1 MVNHS
6 QPTQT
11 RPSFADAIK
20 QVQKCGAA
28 EFLLATGQ
36 VAKLTRTKLLQNYAA
51 ILRMAGIEQTLG
63 ESIGLAPGSGELK
76 IADAKLSRYADV
88 PAYWVLPLGELVSR
102 AAHQKSIP
110 HDVLGRIADLKV
122 LRDAVMH
129 GEADNFGQQTRK
141 SIRQVY
147 EMLLARSRYTP
158 TQALRTRIEAV
169 EQAKNTG
176 DGVEEMLSTLGTLY
190 RAIES
195 EVEIRAAM
203 KEAGIYKGDLPLVES
218 IFELKRASGAHRRI
232 FTRDNLT
239 WKFRASAL
247 VRNHLVH
254 GSIIV
259 PSARQTE
266 VVNLAYQILGQTLA
280 EICFRKNG
288 GVASDGDF
296 RNSINL

>member
-1 MVNHS
+1 MVNHTH
-6 QPTQT
+6 PTRT

-20 QVQKCGAA
+20 QVQKTGEA

-63 ESIGLAPGSGELK
+63 ESVGLSPGSEHFK
-76 IADAKLSRYADV
+76 IADVELSRYADV

-110 HDVLGRIADLKV
+110 RDVLGRIADLKV
-122 LRDAVMH
+122 IRDAVMH
-129 GEADNFGQQTRK
+129 GQSDNFGQQTRK

-147 EMLLARSRYTP
+147 EMLLERSRHTP
-158 TQALRTRIEAV
+158 TKTLRARIVAV

-176 DGVEEMLSTLGTLY
+176 GGVEEMLSTLGTLY

-195 EVEIRAAM
+195 EVEIRTAM
-203 KEAGIYKGDLPLVES
+203 KEAGIHKGDLPLVES
-218 IFELKRASGAHRRI
+218 IFELKRASGFHRSI

-266 VVNLAYQILGQTLA
+266 VVNLAHQLLGQTIT
-280 EICFRKNG
+280 EIRFKNAG
-288 GVASDGDF
+288 GTTTTGEFS
-296 RNSINL
+296 NTLPL

>member
-122 LRDAVMH
+122 FRDAVMH

-141 SIRQVY
+141 SILQVY

-158 TQALRTRIEAV
+158 TQALRTRIDAV

-195 EVEIRAAM
+195 EVEIRTAM

-266 VVNLAYQILGQTLA
+266 VVNLAYQLLGQTIA
-280 EICFRKNG
+280 EIRFKNAG
-288 GVASDGDF
+288 CTMTTGDF
-296 RNSINL
+296 SNTLPL